1 MGASLGRDTEIT
13 VWAVIIYYTTLE
25 IIMTFNTRSFI
36 RNPDW
41 PDFSNIHDPSDEKS
55 YIGTI
60 RRYRSWKEK
69 PRYSVKN
76 NIRYYTGSGWAAQAH
91 VYKAEWCV
99 DGQWHC
105 LWVVNDRCRYD
116 EICFELT
123 DWENGGKTDEYL
135 LESLNG
141 QYTMSNLHGVVH
153 VDSARKAL
161 SVAKKAILDALNGV
175 AAA

>member
-25 IIMTFNTRSFI
+25 INMFNTRSFK

-41 PDFSNIHDPSDEKS
+41 PDFINIHDPSDES
-55 YIGTI
+55 NYIGTI
-60 RRYRSWKEK
+60 QRYQSWKEK

-76 NIRYYTGSGWAAQAH
+76 NIRYYTGSGWAAHVH

-99 DGQWHC
+99 DGQWQC

-123 DWENGGKTDEYL
+123 DWENGGKSDEL
-135 LESLNG
+135 LKKSLDG
-141 QYTMSNLHGVVH
+141 QYTMSNLHVVH
-153 VDSARKAL
+153 VDSAREAL

>member
-25 IIMTFNTRSFI
+25 INMFNTRSFK

-41 PDFSNIHDPSDEKS
+41 PDFINIHDPSDES
-55 YIGTI
+55 NYIGTI
-60 RRYRSWKEK
+60 RRYQSWKEK

-76 NIRYYTGSGWAAQAH
+76 NIRYYTGSGWAAHVH

-99 DGQWHC
+99 DGQWQC

-123 DWENGGKTDEYL
+123 DWENGGKSDEL
-135 LESLNG
+135 LKKSLDG
-141 QYTMSNLHGVVH
+141 QYTMSNLHVVH
-153 VDSARKAL
+153 VDSAREAL